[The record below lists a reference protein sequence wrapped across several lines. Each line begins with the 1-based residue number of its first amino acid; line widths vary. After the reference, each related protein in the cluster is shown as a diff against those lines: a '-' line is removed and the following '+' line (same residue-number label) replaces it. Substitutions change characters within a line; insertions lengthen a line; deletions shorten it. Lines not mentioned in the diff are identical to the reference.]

1 MSPSRSRCL
10 VPFERGSKLC
20 EVCRLAAEVPGLR
33 RCSRL
38 VVESPAMRKL
48 MLRAAP
54 IARSEAPVVIH
65 GESGTGKD
73 VLARAIAANGPR
85 KGKPFLA
92 INTAALPAELLESE
106 LFGHARGAFTG
117 ATSQKRGIFE
127 AAEGGTLFLDEIAEM
142 PLPLQAK
149 LLRVLQD
156 GEVRRVGETHAFSV
170 DVRIV
175 CATNQDLRARVAERL
190 FREDL
195 YYRLRVFTLVV
206 PALRDRREDIL
217 PLAEMFLAE
226 ERQPTGRFTD
236 RARRLLAGHAW
247 PGNVREL
254 VNAVKHGA
262 VLAGG
267 VDVDV
272 EHLPEEIL
280 SVPVAAPR
288 ALGTLAEVER
298 QHVLRALEACGGNQV
313 EAARALGIGR
323 TTLWRKLRAFGIVAG
338 T

>member
-1 MSPSRSRCL
+1 
-10 VPFERGSKLC
+10 
-20 EVCRLAAEVPGLR
+20 
-33 RCSRL
+33 
-38 VVESPAMRKL
+38 MRKL